1 MAEHNLSLPISR
13 YDVEKLKAG
22 DVVYLTG
29 NIFITAG
36 MPTHDR
42 LLGCLDGAEALPFDF
57 EGEALFHLGSL
68 LAEDVDGAAF
78 IRYMN
83 PTTSTRFN
91 PHMPK
96 LIPGLGLRMTGGKG
110 GLNAECASVMAKA
123 GCVYLSF
130 LGGGAPIITA
140 AIRKVIAVG
149 WPEMISHYR
158 IVKLEVEK
166 LGPLIVGIDA
176 HGASVYDATKM
187 SALERRDS
195 ILEKMREERDD

>member
-1 MAEHNLSLPISR
+1 MADHNLKLPITR
-13 YDVEKLKAG
+13 DDVEKLKAG

-29 NIFITAG
+29 NIFTTAG

-42 LLGCLDGAEALPFDF
+42 LLECLDGVEALPFDF
-57 EGEALFHLGSL
+57 EGQGLFHLGSL
-68 LAEDVDGAAF
+68 LAQDVDGATI

-91 PHMPK
+91 THMPR

-110 GLNAECASVMAKA
+110 GLNAECAGVMAKA

-140 AIRKVIAVG
+140 AIRKVFAVG

-176 HGASVYDATKM
+176 HGASVYDATKI

-195 ILEKMREERDD
+195 ILEKMREERDS

>member
-1 MAEHNLSLPISR
+1 MAEHDLTLPMSR
-13 YDVEKLKAG
+13 EDIEKLSTG
-22 DVVYLTG
+22 DIVFLTG
-29 NIFITAG
+29 EIFTTAG

-42 LLGCLDGAEALPFDF
+42 LLGCLDGVEPLPFEF
-57 EGEALFHLGSL
+57 EGKTLFHLGSL
-68 LAEDVDGAAF
+68 LEEGEDGKTN

-91 PHMPK
+91 PHMPR

-110 GLNAECASVMAKA
+110 GLNAECAAVMAKS

-158 IVKLEVEK
+158 IVNLEVER

-187 SALERRDS
+187 AALERRDD
-195 ILEKMREERDD
+195 ILAQMRKERET